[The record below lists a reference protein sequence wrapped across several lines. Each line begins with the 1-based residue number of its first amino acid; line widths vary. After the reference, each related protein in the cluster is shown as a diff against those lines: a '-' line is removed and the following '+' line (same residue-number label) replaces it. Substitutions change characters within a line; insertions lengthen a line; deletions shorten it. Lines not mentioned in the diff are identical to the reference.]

1 MWIKKIQLKMK
12 GETALQEK
20 TQEEGVER
28 RVDVLGRRNNTAIRL
43 FLKTIT
49 TLKHITPN
57 NASCNKQHTKTHT
70 CARSTS
76 VKTWTIYLNPS
87 RVLSFCVLRASKKPS
102 GG

>member
-1 MWIKKIQLKMK
+1 MLSVELCLVEGGLKKIQLKMK

-57 NASCNKQHTKTHT
+57 NAFMQQTTYKNTHM
-70 CARSTS
+70 C
-76 VKTWTIYLNPS
+76 
-87 RVLSFCVLRASKKPS
+87 
-102 GG
+102 